1 MQKFIK
7 CKYFSKKD
15 NLFHVIM
22 SVENNEGRYIDC
34 NYTYSDFKEFYE
46 AINKDL
52 SYADL
57 LEYDFDD
64 CNPGDFNLSN
74 AKLSSKTMIKLG
86 IYNDKYFKMIDKDR
100 QFAVC
105 MMTNS
110 LDNLSERELKSEN
123 EISKDKDD
131 VVYYISDLH
140 INYKLVNKFK
150 ESANRLELYEYL
162 DGIVDSLFDSILDY
176 HYNSYVVF
184 VGDISYNFEIFKL
197 FFKRYRKQ
205 INLPTFVVLGNHEL
219 WDLKLNSRCK
229 SLESIIEKYRCFLGD
244 LGIILLENQ
253 LFIPNDEQKLY
264 SEQDIINLSDA
275 ILRQKIIKNSFIIFG
290 GLGYAGLNEEFNS
303 DNGVYKTKFLNR
315 EKEKE
320 RSLRTSRLHE
330 KLAKVAFDK
339 QVLFVTHMPKSDWST
354 APYVKNWKYFSGH
367 THKNYSIESEE
378 KNIYADNQ
386 IGYINTNF
394 NFKYITTTA
403 IYNIFQDFNDGIHE
417 ITQQS
422 YHEFYH
428 GLRSYI
434 TMNRTFDHIYLIK
447 KRNICC
453 FMAESNNRLQLLNGG
468 LTRKVGN
475 HDLKYFYDNIVNY
488 ADSIKAFLDSYTN
501 YQSQIAKA
509 IKKIGG
515 NGTIHGCIIDID
527 FYNHLYV
534 NPLDALITPYF
545 ARSITEKYVYKNV
558 RSLLKYSCAPQIYLN
573 YLKQLDLSNDNNA
586 ALTVL
591 FGDVKETDECFFVD
605 DTYMYKISRIIKNLQ
620 YMSGINVIR
629 IWNEDL
635 VKLIT
640 GENGKELISQFLT
653 QEELDLLNSKKI
665 ERQQFIH

>member
-1 MQKFIK
+1 M
-7 CKYFSKKD
+7 
-15 NLFHVIM
+15 
-22 SVENNEGRYIDC
+22 
-34 NYTYSDFKEFYE
+34 
-46 AINKDL
+46 
-52 SYADL
+52 
-57 LEYDFDD
+57 
-64 CNPGDFNLSN
+64 
-74 AKLSSKTMIKLG
+74 
-86 IYNDKYFKMIDKDR
+86 
-100 QFAVC
+100 
-105 MMTNS
+105 
-110 LDNLSERELKSEN
+110 
-123 EISKDKDD
+123 
-131 VVYYISDLH
+131 
-140 INYKLVNKFK
+140 
-150 ESANRLELYEYL
+150 
-162 DGIVDSLFDSILDY
+162 
-176 HYNSYVVF
+176 
-184 VGDISYNFEIFKL
+184 
-197 FFKRYRKQ
+197 
-205 INLPTFVVLGNHEL
+205 
-219 WDLKLNSRCK
+219 NSRCK

-605 DTYMYKISRIIKNLQ
+605 DTYMYKISRIVKSLQ
-620 YMSGINVIR
+620 YITGINVVR

-665 ERQQFIH
+665 ERQQFIR